1 MLANIRWPELIILL
15 VIVLLVF
22 GVGRISKI
30 AGEMGSGIKAFKDGI
45 SGGDKKKEDD
55 EEPSDEDE
63 K

>member
-15 VIVLLVF
+15 VIVVLIF
-22 GVGRISKI
+22 GVGRISKV

-45 SGGDKKKEDD
+45 TGDKKKE
-55 EEPSDEDE
+55 EEEESSDKDE